1 MSEQEREYYVA
12 GGDDLE
18 KARAFVAEREAAHK
32 AMDAMA
38 AKYGGTAVTNG
49 RFLCGIAMD
58 APPPGWKKAGDVKG
72 QLFYLPKKT
81 TKALK
86 AQYQEIIGVRVKGA
100 VEFSSLFKLAGVMK
114 DGRTYNGPIRI
125 LHMSWEWVGDTLLLS
140 VPIGSGFVPN
150 GSRLLKMSEYWA
162 MKEQT
167 PVSVDA

>member
-1 MSEQEREYYVA
+1 MDEQEREYYVA

-18 KARAFVAEREAAHK
+18 KAMAFIHERTAAHK
-32 AMDAMA
+32 AMDAVA

-58 APPPGWKKAGDVKG
+58 SPPPGWKKAGDVKG
-72 QLFYLPKKT
+72 RPFYLPKKT

-86 AQYQEIIGVRVKGA
+86 AQYQEIIGTRVKGA
-100 VEFSSLFKLAGVMK
+100 VEFSSLFNFGGVFK
-114 DGRTYNGPIRI
+114 DGHTSGGPMRI

-140 VPIGSGFVPN
+140 VPIGGGFVPN

-162 MKEQT
+162 MKEQA
-167 PVSVDA
+167 PVTADA